1 MSILNKE
8 LSKRLNVL
16 DEDAQQLLRPFLT
29 DLVNANTRQEEAS
42 AKHRFEKSLNEHLK
56 LDKGE
61 L

>member
-42 AKHRFEKSLNEHLK
+42 AKRRFEKSLNEHLK